1 MKKIFLLAI
10 AFFMLSQMLAQ
21 EVTEP
26 IVLNKNFSNN
36 NVSGINLWTQTTL
49 EAIPMPIGQNEMDNS
64 SENSELLKTKSASRK
79 RILAAGESLIFSIDG
94 SNITEDT
101 THLGI
106 TFSGDIEAAIQRV
119 PSWLQYDLRF
129 KFKMISNSATRNK
142 MVNIINASPKKYLDE
157 VAYVITY
164 LPVEVLTYNRLPN
177 DWSHLIDN
185 AAMIYSHAD
194 SLKYVNIVEYGDTTS
209 GDWHTTTSYKIKQG
223 SSYIWREV
231 DRYYYYQ
238 FIVMPKVEQEYVAI
252 TDNLTSI
259 TGYRTWGYFWRD
271 YLWNNYS
278 QAINTSDTEDR
289 SYDQVN
295 TWGYVAIN
303 SAGDRDTV
311 RIDSIPRLGEIMQ
324 MPEYLWNESHTMY
337 FFNRDFSATQGALD
351 VLGNWA
357 SRCIPQD
364 VTSSD
369 DYRPSEPNHIAW
381 KHVGNCHE
389 DAILLAAA
397 ARTALIPCI
406 HVADLCDDH
415 VWTAIH
421 DGGDDVWH
429 HFEFF
434 RGGCSAGRPYY
445 WGMTNL
451 TTNGSYGW
459 NSSLVQGYVPSGQL
473 MNLSETY
480 SENTA
485 CTLNLS
491 VKDQDGKPVDGAL
504 VHIYSTNTQ
513 YGTTYNMSAGYL
525 WTNSEGKISA
535 KLGTGKKY
543 YMSISHPKFGS
554 YPTTSGQIYQ
564 LISSNTTA
572 GHTYNLSYSF
582 PDPAT
587 EARHNIFTNQET
599 YDAHNSL
606 KINLTSENITTGT
619 NPEDV
624 QSSTFYE
631 RTNTVAPLS
640 VYVVSESELDNFRN
654 GSRNATVEYDC
665 GHISQGEISVPLHN
679 NGKTYIVV
687 ANDNN
692 YKNLAEVSFSY
703 ELVDTVSFPTSIE
716 NIFNSSN
723 DNNFKIYPNP
733 VKEQMRFTC
742 NDNYIGMI
750 MEIYDISGRKVGQHQ
765 ISENNGEVDTRALA
779 PGLYIVRC
787 GTQSIKMIKGI

>member
-1 MKKIFLLAI
+1 MKKIVLLAVSI
-10 AFFMLSQMLAQ
+10 LMLGTLMAQ
-21 EVTEP
+21 EVEEQL
-26 IVLNKNFSNN
+26 ILNKNFGSN
-36 NVSGINLWTQTTL
+36 SIPGINLWVPNTL
-49 EAIPMPIGQNEMDNS
+49 EEIPMPESMNTMDNS
-64 SENSELLKTKSASRK
+64 TESVQISDLRSANKK
-79 RILAAGESLIFSIDG
+79 RILAAGESLIFCIDG
-94 SNITEDT
+94 NNVSEDT
-101 THLGI
+101 AHLGI
-106 TFSGDIEAAIQRV
+106 TFSNEIESAIQRV

-129 KFKMISNSATRNK
+129 KFKMITSSTTRSK
-142 MVNIINASPKKYLDE
+142 MVNILNASPKKYLDE
-157 VAYVITY
+157 VAYVIAF
-164 LPVEVLTYNRLPN
+164 LPEEVLTYNRLPS

-185 AAMIYSHAD
+185 ADMIYRHAD
-194 SLKYVNIVEYGDTTS
+194 SLPYVNLVEYGDTTS
-209 GDWHTTTSYKIKQG
+209 GDWHTTTTYKIKQG
-223 SSYIWREV
+223 SNYIWREV

-278 QAINTSDTEDR
+278 QAVNPSDVEDR

-303 SAGDRDTV
+303 AAGDRDTV

-324 MPEYLWNESHTMY
+324 MPTYLWNENPTIY
-337 FFNRDFSATQGALD
+337 FFNRDFSASQSALD

-389 DAILLAAA
+389 DAILLVAA

-451 TTNGSYGW
+451 TSNGSYGW
-459 NSSLVQGYVPSGQL
+459 NSSLVQGYVPTGQL
-473 MNLSETY
+473 LNMSETY
-480 SENTA
+480 SENAA
-485 CTLNLS
+485 CTLNLT
-491 VKDQDGKPVDGAL
+491 VKDVDDKPVDGAL

-525 WTNSEGKISA
+525 WTNSEGKINV

-543 YMSISHPKFGS
+543 FMSISHPKFGS

-564 LISSNTTA
+564 LITTNTTA
-572 GHTYNLSYSF
+572 GTTYNRSYSF

-587 EARHNIFTNQET
+587 SARHNISTNQET
-599 YDAHNSL
+599 YEAQQSL
-606 KINLTSENITTGT
+606 KINLTSQNITTGN

-624 QSSTFYE
+624 QSSTFFE
-631 RTNTVAPLS
+631 NTNTAAPLS
-640 VYVVSESELDNFRN
+640 VYVVDESQLNNFRN
-654 GSRNATVEYDC
+654 GTRNATVEYDC
-665 GHISQGEISVPLHN
+665 GHIAQGEISVPVHH
-679 NGKTYIVV
+679 NGKTYIVI

-703 ELVDTVSFPTSIE
+703 DLVDSVHFPTAIE
-716 NIFNSSN
+716 SHSN
-723 DNNFKIYPNP
+723 AMIDSHFQIHPNP
-733 VKEQMRFTC
+733 VNEQMHYSC
-742 NDNYIGMI
+742 SDNCIGMV

-765 ISENNGEVDTRALA
+765 ISSNYGDVDTKSLA

-787 GTQSIKMIKGI
+787 GTQSVKMIKK